1 MYLMFLFSFMVSG
14 GAETDNAPSVALDLQ
29 FRLEAVD
36 QEGFA
41 REALASTLRG
51 RLTFQSAK
59 AKGFDCLLEF
69 EGTTDLGNERYNS
82 TSNRA
87 TDYPRIL
94 DPEDAE
100 LNRAQLR
107 WRSESGTTVTL
118 GRQRIILDD
127 ARFIGNVGWRQNEQ
141 TFDAAMLEHT
151 GFGGAKLTLGVL
163 ENANRIFGANHPTLS
178 DLRLKG
184 YLLHAQRQFHPLLKG
199 SLFGYWL
206 ENRSQ
211 RAASHANYGLRG
223 SGEQTFWFWQGS
235 FVFQRDYGPGNPG
248 NDASYQQIELGW
260 RGSAGH
266 FSAAW
271 EVLGGDGSYA
281 FSTPF
286 ATLHAFNGWADA
298 FTVTPVDGL
307 LDYSLR
313 YKGQW
318 GRLSSLV
325 RLHRFEADHGSAHYG
340 DEIDAQLNGKIGK
353 SWNWGFKVTHYRADE
368 YSADTSKVWGWLQI
382 VF

>member
-1 MYLMFLFSFMVSG
+1 MYLMFLLSFMVFG
-14 GAETDNAPSVALDLQ
+14 GAETNNAPSVALDLQ

-41 REALASTLRG
+41 KEALASTLRG
-51 RLTFQSAK
+51 RLTFQSGK
-59 AKGFDCLLEF
+59 AKGFDVLVEF

-82 TSNRA
+82 TSNQA
-87 TDYPRIL
+87 TEYPRIL

-100 LNRAQLR
+100 LNRAQIR
-107 WRSESGTTVTL
+107 WRTESGTTVIL

-151 GFGGAKLTLGVL
+151 GFGKTKLTLGVV

-178 DLRLKG
+178 DLRLRG
-184 YLLHAQRQFHPLLKG
+184 YLLHAQRQFQPLFKG

-211 RAASHANYGLRG
+211 AATSHANYGIRG
-223 SGEQTFWFWQGS
+223 SGEEKSWFWQGS
-235 FVFQRDYGPGNPG
+235 LVFQRDYGPGNPG
-248 NDASYQQIELGW
+248 NDANYQQFELGW
-260 RGSAGH
+260 HNSAGH

-271 EVLGGDGSYA
+271 EALGGDGNYA
-281 FSTPF
+281 FSTPL
-286 ATLHAFNGWADA
+286 ATLHAFNGWADM
-298 FTVTPVDGL
+298 FTVTPVNGL
-307 LDYSLR
+307 QDFSLR

-318 GRLSSLV
+318 GRLNALV

-340 DEIDAQLNGKIGK
+340 DEIDAQLGGKIGK
-353 SWNWGFKVTHYRADE
+353 AWNWGFKFAHFQADDL
-368 YSADTSKVWGWLQI
+368 SVDTSKAWGWLQI